1 MRAFSLCFEALE
13 KLGSPF
19 EDVSHFESMLTEIGF
34 EDVNVKRF
42 KWPTNSWPQD
52 KKHKNLGAWNNENL
66 SPNLDGLLMAPLTRA
81 LDMSKAEVHIIAM
94 EARKELNDTR
104 IHAYFN
110 V

>member
-1 MRAFSLCFEALE
+1 MRAFTLCFEALE

-19 EDVSHFESMLTEIGF
+19 EGFSHFESMLTEIGF

-42 KWPTNSWPQD
+42 KWPTNPWPLD
-52 KKHKNLGAWNNENL
+52 KKHKNLGEWNNENL

-81 LDMSKAEVHIIAM
+81 LDMSKAEVHILAM
-94 EARKELNDTR
+94 EARKEINNTS
-104 IHAYFN
+104 IHAYFD